1 MTLLRLLRM
10 ASNMKKHA
18 SIIRSLSVRGNCST
32 IIAQVECGV
41 ANLCCVSGCPRILSL
56 LQSSPT
62 RFSVIQ
68 SRFSSTLISQQSC
81 YMNTTMRAT
90 TTPSRYCYV
99 STQRTPTTVSY
110 WRRNYVVLPSTFKE
124 FLKLFTIEGLNRYMF
139 GDDKTATRSKR
150 MRLLPFTKMGR
161 NNVDS
166 GNSTADTTP
175 TSSLSATRS
184 LFHATTTTTERKK
197 SMRDRIR
204 EFYNLSSE
212 APKVSTNSTG
222 ASSSTKSM
230 IMARRANIF
239 LTRVKRE
246 RSAMIKDFK
255 RSIIGAAVHRRST
268 MARRRL
274 AYTNTMVRRANMLL
288 EQATDAVSQVQVS
301 TRNFI
306 RFQNKK
312 TLLHHNDQY
321 SIKQEAAPTQQQND
335 STNDDYLLVHP
346 NSKFDPDGFPLTSH
360 VLTTGNLT
368 DDESNYSS
376 SEDDNSKSRRY
387 INPWSISSCQHEPFI
402 NYLRWKWHQTFYTKE
417 QTPASLQDFMERT
430 AAYISLDNNENIFSN
445 HNLDNSFLSNHY
457 SPPTTTTTH
466 WNSSSTT
473 NIENRIKCTWIG
485 HSTCLVQMHGVTI
498 LTDPVFSDVI
508 GPIAASYKRYVP
520 PSHTIE
526 ELRNVVDGG
535 IIDIVCLS
543 HDHYDHLDYTVRY
556 FSRCMSLTFLV
567 TNMRNEC
574 NIYIYFH
581 NHHFVSL

>member
-1 MTLLRLLRM
+1 
-10 ASNMKKHA
+10 
-18 SIIRSLSVRGNCST
+18 
-32 IIAQVECGV
+32 
-41 ANLCCVSGCPRILSL
+41 
-56 LQSSPT
+56 
-62 RFSVIQ
+62 
-68 SRFSSTLISQQSC
+68 
-81 YMNTTMRAT
+81 
-90 TTPSRYCYV
+90 
-99 STQRTPTTVSY
+99 
-110 WRRNYVVLPSTFKE
+110 
-124 FLKLFTIEGLNRYMF
+124 
-139 GDDKTATRSKR
+139 
-150 MRLLPFTKMGR
+150 MGR
-161 NNVDS
+161 NNGDS
-166 GNSTADTTP
+166 GGSTVDTTP

-184 LFHATTTTTERKK
+184 LFHATTTTTMERKN

-212 APKVSTNSTG
+212 APRVSISTS

-239 LTRVKRE
+239 LARVKRE

-274 AYTNTMVRRANMLL
+274 AYTVTMVRRANTLL

-321 SIKQEAAPTQQQND
+321 SSIQQEAVAAQQQND
-335 STNDDYLLVHP
+335 ITNDDYLLVHP

-360 VLTTGNLT
+360 VLTSGNLT
-368 DDESNYSS
+368 DDEINYSS
-376 SEDDNSKSRRY
+376 TEDDNSKSRRY

-402 NYLRWKWHQTFYTKE
+402 NYLRWKWHQTFFTRD
-417 QTPASLQDFMERT
+417 QTPQSLQDFMERT

-445 HNLDNSFLSNHY
+445 QNLDNSFLTNHY
-457 SPPTTTTTH
+457 SPPTTTTH
-466 WNSSSTT
+466 WNPSSTN

-556 FSRCMSLTFLV
+556 FSRCVSLLFFV
-567 TNMRNEC
+567 SNMLNEC
-574 NIYIYFH
+574 TMYIYFH
-581 NHHFVSL
+581 NHHFISL